1 LLDEVGEM
9 PASAQVRLLRV
20 LQNHVID
27 RVGGSEEIPIDTRV
41 IAATNK
47 NLQDMVA
54 IGEFREDLWFR
65 LNVFPIHIPPLR
77 ERIMDLPSLVQHFIV
92 RKARDLKLDHTPT
105 LAEGVIENLL
115 AYSWPGNVREL
126 ENAIERAII
135 VYRDQKLRIDLGA
148 EDRPAPA
155 TYSHKLTAGPEPFP
169 TLDNVL
175 KHHIEQALVMTN
187 GKIHGTGGAG
197 ELLGVNPN
205 TLRHRMR
212 KHGIPFGSDA
222 Q

>member
-1 LLDEVGEM
+1 
-9 PASAQVRLLRV
+9 
-20 LQNHVID
+20 VID
-27 RVGGSEEIPIDTRV
+27 RVGGSEEIPIDARV

-54 IGEFREDLWFR
+54 SGGFRKDLWFR

-77 ERIMDLPSLVQHFIV
+77 ERILDLPSLVQHFIV

-126 ENAIERAII
+126 ENAIEHAII
-135 VYRDQKLRIDLGA
+135 VSRDRKLRIDLGPG
-148 EDRPAPA
+148 DRPPPA
-155 TYSHKLTAGPEPFP
+155 TYSHKLAVGPGSFP
-169 TLDNVL
+169 TLDDVV

-187 GKIHGTGGAG
+187 GKIHGKGGAG
-197 ELLGVNPN
+197 ELLNVNPN

-212 KHGIPFGSDA
+212 KLGIPFGLDA
-222 Q
+222 L